1 MSDGTSGMEN
11 DAEPN
16 LGPEQEAVF
25 SNRAQSAADGA
36 AGAGKAPA
44 LAADKAPQNLAFLL
58 SQVGIHASACFAAR
72 LAEVDLQPPLFRVL
86 NLVDAAEG
94 RSQQEIAKA
103 VQAPPSRMVGFVDE
117 LEQRGLVERRADP
130 RDRRVRALYLTAAG
144 REPLARGREVAR
156 EHEQELTQGLGEGER
171 ERLVELLGKVV
182 EEQAIGQGVHPGFS
196 GKFTA
201 H

>member
-1 MSDGTSGMEN
+1 MSDVTER
-11 DAEPN
+11 AN
-16 LGPEQEAVF
+16 LGAGRGDVF
-25 SNRAQSAADGA
+25 SKRAHSPAGGESDDAAV
-36 AGAGKAPA
+36 P
-44 LAADKAPQNLAFLL
+44 LAADKAPTNLAFLL
-58 SQVGIHASACFAAR
+58 SQVGIHASSRFAAR

-130 RDRRVRALYLTAAG
+130 KDRRVRALYLTTAG
-144 REPLARGREVAR
+144 REALARGREVAR
-156 EHEQELTQGLGEGER
+156 EHEEELTAGLSEGER

-182 EEQAIGQGVHPGFS
+182 DGQGIGKGVHPGFS
-196 GKFTA
+196 GKFTP